1 MKNSCY
7 GCEKRRMGCHSTC
20 EDYQKFKAERE
31 TINQEKAKRRQ
42 VHDDLNSMAT
52 ESIAR
57 NRNGGNPLRKY
68 RRNKHG

>member
-31 TINQEKAKRRQ
+31 AINQEKVKKRQ
-42 VHDDLNSMAT
+42 VYDDLNCIT
-52 ESIAR
+52 IESIKR
-57 NRNGGNPLRKY
+57 NSNGHNPLRKH
-68 RRNKHG
+68 RGNKHG